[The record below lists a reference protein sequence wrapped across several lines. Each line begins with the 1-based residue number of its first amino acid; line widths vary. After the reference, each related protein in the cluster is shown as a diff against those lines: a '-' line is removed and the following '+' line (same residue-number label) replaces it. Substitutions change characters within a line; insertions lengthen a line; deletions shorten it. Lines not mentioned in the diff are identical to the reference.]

1 VETTQQAS
9 TDCLEA
15 IEPNLLSSLN
25 RAATASF
32 DAAHLVLQRKL
43 HFAPFMLRNETGMC
57 LEVCQ
62 DSFGAKGTRR
72 SATTFVESGKLARLK
87 TICVGVKHQAGRS
100 ETVSI
105 QVGAT
110 SSSEGFSGMLYRKAC
125 RVPIERCGCYVYNIS
140 LPNTRSSPSF
150 QRHSLFAGQPEGFQP
165 PPPRS
170 RFSTA
175 SPLPASLHPPSLSAF
190 HGSDD
195 GTTPVSATGTEG
207 QGSHSVGASDP
218 DYIVCR
224 VAVDEET
231 GQKTLSVQSQVMVR
245 NETNTLMA
253 IAVNGEK
260 IDYIELR
267 PSHQK
272 PIPVNACQAGRIAF
286 RPLTDDSYEWSRS
299 VHLERIWN
307 AQRRIPETEARDTKT
322 DGATSLA
329 TVRKALK
336 QVTMKGSSR
345 GLRNSSPSRADFHLH
360 MTSEAHVI
368 HYHGKR
374 CVQWHLTLRAPIRI
388 RSTLPIP
395 CSYQINSHVSQK
407 PVETSLWS
415 SRDSAAK
422 YRETQ
427 FTHSGS
433 LVTNCTE
440 HIHSLE
446 LQDRVTLQLC
456 LFGAQFRGQVII
468 YHRNPAGRFTF
479 EKVQAYRCLDVD
491 NRVTE
496 VEVINESPDPNA
508 PPDILVHVP
517 VWLVNYADPTLLSDQ
532 PLAYDLGLLSRRSPS
547 PPSSLSINDV
557 DPQSIWLDY
566 DVDMVNYLT
575 DQRVNG
581 VAFRGRQPEPPEQD
595 SHALVLPMDAK
606 MERVAVSVKGNAAR
620 SPYINTRKL
629 ASDGAICVRVP
640 DEAGKLP
647 DARLDFG
654 VRVVQCPVP
663 MVREV
668 KLLYLSFRYYLVND
682 LPCHLEIKQASTDAI
697 GLSPAAENIGIVA
710 PGSERPFFWP
720 DYTKPLE
727 LSIRIQGS
735 GWRWSGTI
743 PVNRIGEW
751 TCRLRRDTESAN
763 VRILIATS
771 QGSCFIRLRE
781 ERADLPDA
789 IKIVNSTSL
798 PIRVKQG
805 PPSSRLPSDEVASGT
820 EMFFGW
826 HEYPSKRVVSAI
838 PVHSDFAGLSPSEID
853 LTSTE
858 TKQIRLQDPGRGK
871 PLFAYT
877 YQVQQKGNLKYL
889 TFSTASTNASDRKV
903 LPSPP
908 SVPPPERDR
917 TFSDIEKLVTDT
929 PPVLEL
935 SIELENVVLSLICRY
950 PLINPLTEDHEMH
963 NNELLLISFEGI
975 HFLYARSH
983 PVSGMLSDSVSWLP
997 YEIRP
1002 AGVRQHRPQEICS
1015 FTVQDLQIDCQSS
1028 DAHFPV
1034 ILYRCP
1040 PSQGS
1045 AAVLGRVLQGQL
1057 LDRTTIQSTLASRPI
1072 LHLSYKRHLGF
1083 PELAYFEAF
1092 RLAITDI
1099 LCRVDSRLVSDI
1111 SLMLEQYKNAF
1122 EQRNQAN
1129 DRETA
1134 SLTAPEQ
1141 SPVKQSS
1148 RVQSRPWEP
1157 PALVFSRAEN
1167 VSKLYFEDLNVRP
1180 IFLLVSY
1187 SERSSLPSKSAFFLP
1202 RVARSVL
1209 TSVDSAPFW
1218 LSAFQ
1223 AQHQAL
1229 EVSVLV
1235 NQIKVREQRPR
1246 KECIVPP
1253 LYTKCLLCAGPL
1265 LLAADVVGCKCWPSL
1280 AGVLWQSNRACWRRS
1295 GIRL

>member
-1 VETTQQAS
+1 
-9 TDCLEA
+9 
-15 IEPNLLSSLN
+15 
-25 RAATASF
+25 
-32 DAAHLVLQRKL
+32 
-43 HFAPFMLRNETGMC
+43 
-57 LEVCQ
+57 
-62 DSFGAKGTRR
+62 
-72 SATTFVESGKLARLK
+72 
-87 TICVGVKHQAGRS
+87 
-100 ETVSI
+100 
-105 QVGAT
+105 
-110 SSSEGFSGMLYRKAC
+110 
-125 RVPIERCGCYVYNIS
+125 
-140 LPNTRSSPSF
+140 
-150 QRHSLFAGQPEGFQP
+150 
-165 PPPRS
+165 
-170 RFSTA
+170 
-175 SPLPASLHPPSLSAF
+175 
-190 HGSDD
+190 
-195 GTTPVSATGTEG
+195 
-207 QGSHSVGASDP
+207 
-218 DYIVCR
+218 
-224 VAVDEET
+224 
-231 GQKTLSVQSQVMVR
+231 
-245 NETNTLMA
+245 
-253 IAVNGEK
+253 
-260 IDYIELR
+260 
-267 PSHQK
+267 
-272 PIPVNACQAGRIAF
+272 
-286 RPLTDDSYEWSRS
+286 
-299 VHLERIWN
+299 
-307 AQRRIPETEARDTKT
+307 
-322 DGATSLA
+322 
-329 TVRKALK
+329 
-336 QVTMKGSSR
+336 MKGSSR

-1235 NQIKVREQRPR
+1235 NQIKDHYYWQLTLWGASAGLLSLEFFGNPIGLVGAVLESASDLIYKPFESVAREGLFALPQGIASGVTSAFFGTLSTTGAAGASVAGTFSQTLGAMSLDDKFVHSQREDVLRNRPR
-1246 KECIVPP
+1246 TIMDTFVAAGSTGLKGIAEGLTGFVRQPAEGFSETGIEGFVTGLVKGTAGLVFKPTAASLNAVQKLFIGIQDVAATAELKQRERRRLPRVLYGSDRLLKPYNEKHAIVKSRLAYVEAQCWSYLPYQCILPDERRDCVY
-1253 LYTKCLLCAGPL
+1253 LITDSL
-1265 LLAADVVGCKCWPSL
+1265 LLQVDVRSSSTRFRLVELYKIESVGGRSADRNRRASFMVPFSLWAQPSDRHENPVAQATEL
-1280 AGVLWQSNRACWRRS
+1280 TAFESHLSSCLD
-1295 GIRL
+1295 ITI